1 MSFCHLHVHSEYS
14 LLDGLCRL
22 PELVSRAAEL
32 SMPAI
37 ALTDH
42 GGLWGAVPFYKLCV
56 EKGIKPILG
65 CEVYMV
71 DNMRKKEGKESPHH
85 LVLLAEN
92 EEGYKN
98 LLKLVTASNLEGFYY
113 RPRVDKK
120 LLSYYS
126 RGLIALSA
134 CIRGEVS
141 DLILKGDMDG
151 ARQVAAEY
159 VDIFGK
165 ENFFLEIQDHGLVQE
180 KKANFWLRTLAREL
194 GAGLVATNDVHYL
207 APEDAEVHRAL
218 LSVQTL
224 SMLGESVSLEGKEYY
239 LKTPS
244 EMEKLFTDVPE
255 ALRNAENIAERCNV
269 MLSLGSMNLPEIP
282 VPAGYD
288 TAGFLEKLTIDG
300 ACGRYGRPLPE
311 NVQRRLEYEL
321 SVIGQTGY
329 AGYFL
334 IVKDIV
340 DYARK
345 RGIPVGAGRGSA
357 AGSLVSYC
365 LGITDVDPLKY
376 GLIFERF
383 LNPERVT
390 PPDIDVDL
398 CHRGRREVLEYIRQR
413 FGRERIAHA
422 GAFSTLQARAVLRDT
437 GRALGVPY
445 EKVDRMCS
453 CIPYSHISLE
463 GALDQSPQLSALVRQ
478 DPELMR
484 AFETA
489 RHLQGLPRHMT
500 QHSAGVVIAG
510 GPLTDYVALQR
521 ASGEEIIT
529 QADMEMLEDLGLV
542 KIDLLGLRFLTVIG
556 DTLELVKSRRK
567 INMSVK
573 DIPLDDKK
581 TFEALRRG
589 DTTST
594 FQLESTGMRNM
605 LRRVQPE
612 SIEDLSAV
620 LALYRPGPLQSG
632 MAEEFIAR
640 RRGRKAVTYA
650 HPALEPVLADTY
662 GVFLYQEQLMQAA
675 HVVAGYTLGEAD
687 LLRRA
692 IAKKKKEEIER
703 QRPIFIRRARQHGID
718 ENTAGEIF
726 SVLEAFGD
734 YGFNKSHS
742 IAYAIMAYRTV
753 YLKEHFPLEYFSSL
767 LSLYMDTPSRLQLY
781 LSEARR
787 KGIKLLLPDINK
799 SGVAFSPEP
808 CSARQS
814 CHACHGDGS
823 CDTSTVSGTVL
834 MTQPI
839 AGRSAETIPITPVQ
853 CAAGTIPMASPVT
866 PATPAQC
873 VNGTVPVTQA
883 SVTQSVAMCQEN
895 RPCDT
900 IRVGFALVKNLGARG
915 IEEILKAR
923 EEGPFTG
930 FFNFCRR
937 TDRRV
942 VTIKAL
948 ESLILAGAFDAF
960 GVPRPAL
967 LLSLKSAILEAK
979 SAAYGAG
986 YSGQICLLPED
997 SPAERLA
1004 SDVFLPDFSPEQ
1016 KINQELS
1023 ALGHYI
1029 TVHPMEMWEN
1039 VAREFRS
1046 HTTADVDE
1054 INKKKRVRL
1063 AGILLDPRWGR
1074 TRNGGR
1080 MMFVRLEDLT
1090 GSVEL
1095 VIFPR
1100 EMKLFS
1106 QYLFTGSPVIVDG
1119 WTDLND
1125 DGHRT
1130 VVVEKVRPLRSCIK
1144 SSLR

>member
-22 PELVSRAAEL
+22 PQLVSRAAEL
-32 SMPAI
+32 RMPAL

-42 GGLWGAVPFYKLCV
+42 GGLWGVVPFYKLCM

-65 CEVYMV
+65 CEVYVV
-71 DNMRKKEGKESPHH
+71 DNMHKKEGKECPHH

-120 LLSYYS
+120 LLSCYS

-141 DLILKGDMDG
+141 DLILKGDMEG
-151 ARQVAAEY
+151 ARRAVAEY
-159 VDIFGK
+159 ADIFGK
-165 ENFFLEIQDHGLVQE
+165 GNFFLEMQDHGLEQE
-180 KKANFWLRTLAREL
+180 KKANFWLKVLSKEL
-194 GAGLVATNDVHYL
+194 GVGLVATNDVHYL
-207 APEDAEVHRAL
+207 APEDAAVHRAL

-224 SMLGESVSLEGKEYY
+224 SSLGDSISMEGKEYY
-239 LKTPS
+239 FKTPA
-244 EMEKLFTDVPE
+244 EMEKLFADTPE
-255 ALRNAENIAERCNV
+255 ALENTEIITERCNV
-269 MLSLGSMNLPEIP
+269 KLSLGGMNLPEIP
-282 VPAGYD
+282 VPPGYD
-288 TAGFLEKLTIDG
+288 TRSFLEKLAFEG
-300 ACGRYGRPLPE
+300 AYGRYGTPLPE
-311 NVQRRLEYEL
+311 NVRRRLEYEL
-321 SVIGQTGY
+321 SVIRQTGY

-340 DYARK
+340 DFARK
-345 RGIPVGAGRGSA
+345 SGISVGPGRGSA

-383 LNPERVT
+383 LNPERVS

-398 CHRGRREVLEYIRQR
+398 CHRGRRKVLDYIRER

-437 GRALGVPY
+437 GRALGLAY
-445 EKVDRMCS
+445 EKIDRMCS
-453 CIPYSHISLE
+453 LIPYSHISLE
-463 GALDQSPQLSALVRQ
+463 GAVEQSPHLSTLIRR
-478 DPELMR
+478 DPEAR
-484 AFETA
+484 HAFETA

-500 QHSAGVVIAG
+500 QHSAGVVIARN
-510 GPLTDYVALQR
+510 PLTDYVPLQR

-556 DTLELVKSRRK
+556 DTLELIKFRRK
-567 INMSVK
+567 IHMTIE
-573 DIPLDDKK
+573 DIPLDDKD

-605 LRRVQPE
+605 LRKVQPE
-612 SIEDLSAV
+612 NIEDLSAV

-632 MAEEFIAR
+632 MVEEFIAR
-640 RRGRKAVTYA
+640 RHGKKAVSYP
-650 HPALEPVLADTY
+650 HPCLRPVLSQTY

-675 HVVAGYTLGEAD
+675 HIVAGYTLGEAD
-687 LLRRA
+687 ILRRA

-703 QRPIFIRRARQHGID
+703 QKPIFIQRARQRGID
-718 ENTAGEIF
+718 VKTAGDIF

-742 IAYAIMAYRTV
+742 VSYAIMAVRTV
-753 YLKEHFPLEYFSSL
+753 YLKEHFPLEYFSAL

-787 KGIKLLLPDINK
+787 KGIKMLLPDINK
-799 SGVAFSPEP
+799 SGVGFIPEP
-808 CSARQS
+808 RQ
-814 CHACHGDGS
+814 GE
-823 CDTSTVSGTVL
+823 TSNLELRTSSTG
-834 MTQPI
+834 
-839 AGRSAETIPITPVQ
+839 A
-853 CAAGTIPMASPVT
+853 
-866 PATPAQC
+866 
-873 VNGTVPVTQA
+873 
-883 SVTQSVAMCQEN
+883 
-895 RPCDT
+895 
-900 IRVGFALVKNLGARG
+900 IRTGFALVKNLGARG
-915 IEEILKAR
+915 IKEILKAR

-937 TDRRV
+937 TDRRA
-942 VTIKAL
+942 VTSKAL
-948 ESLILAGAFDAF
+948 ESLILSGAFDAF
-960 GVPRPAL
+960 GIPRPAL
-967 LLSLKSAILEAK
+967 LLSLKSALLEAK
-979 SAAYGAG
+979 SAVCGGG
-986 YSGQICLLPED
+986 YSGQLCLLPEE
-997 SPAERLA
+997 SPVESLA
-1004 SDVFLPDFSPEQ
+1004 RDVFLPDFSPEQ

-1029 TVHPMEMWEN
+1029 TVHPMEMWEDM
-1039 VAREFRS
+1039 AAKLRT
-1046 HTTADVDE
+1046 HTAADVDE

-1063 AGILLDPRWGR
+1063 TGILLDPRWGR

-1080 MMFVRLEDLT
+1080 MMFVQLEDLT
-1090 GSVEL
+1090 GAVEL

-1106 QYLFTGSPVIVDG
+1106 PYLFTGSPVIVDG

-1130 VVVEKVRPLRSCIK
+1130 VVVGQVRSLNSLAK
-1144 SSLR
+1144 SPATQAALDYRPVLV

>member
-22 PELVSRAAEL
+22 PQLVSRAAEL
-32 SMPAI
+32 RMPAL

-42 GGLWGAVPFYKLCV
+42 GGLWGVVPFYKLCM

-65 CEVYMV
+65 CEVYVV
-71 DNMRKKEGKESPHH
+71 DNMHKKEGKECPHH

-120 LLSYYS
+120 LLSCYS

-141 DLILKGDMDG
+141 DLILKGDMEG
-151 ARQVAAEY
+151 ARRAVAEY
-159 VDIFGK
+159 ADIFGK
-165 ENFFLEIQDHGLVQE
+165 GNFFLEMQDHGLEQE
-180 KKANFWLRTLAREL
+180 KKANFWLKVLSKEL
-194 GAGLVATNDVHYL
+194 GVGLVATNDVHYL
-207 APEDAEVHRAL
+207 APEDAAVHRAL

-224 SMLGESVSLEGKEYY
+224 SSLGDSISMEGKEYY
-239 LKTPS
+239 FKTPA
-244 EMEKLFTDVPE
+244 EMEKLFADTPE
-255 ALRNAENIAERCNV
+255 ALENTEIITERCNV
-269 MLSLGSMNLPEIP
+269 KLSLGGMNLPEIP
-282 VPAGYD
+282 MPPGYD
-288 TAGFLEKLTIDG
+288 TRSFLEKLAFEG
-300 ACGRYGRPLPE
+300 AYGRYGTPLPE
-311 NVQRRLEYEL
+311 NVRRRLEYEL
-321 SVIGQTGY
+321 SVIRQTGY

-340 DYARK
+340 DFARK
-345 RGIPVGAGRGSA
+345 SGISVGPGRGSA

-383 LNPERVT
+383 LNPERVS

-398 CHRGRREVLEYIRQR
+398 CHRGRRKVLDYIRER

-437 GRALGVPY
+437 GRALGLAY
-445 EKVDRMCS
+445 EKIDRMCS
-453 CIPYSHISLE
+453 LIPYSHISLE
-463 GALDQSPQLSALVRQ
+463 GAVEQSPHLSTLIRR
-478 DPELMR
+478 DPEAR
-484 AFETA
+484 HAFETA

-500 QHSAGVVIAG
+500 QHSAGVVIARN
-510 GPLTDYVALQR
+510 PLTDYVPLQR

-556 DTLELVKSRRK
+556 DTLELIKFRRK
-567 INMSVK
+567 IHMTIE
-573 DIPLDDKK
+573 DIPLDDKD

-605 LRRVQPE
+605 LRKVQPE
-612 SIEDLSAV
+612 NIEDLSAV

-632 MAEEFIAR
+632 MVEEFIAR
-640 RRGRKAVTYA
+640 RHGKKAVSYP
-650 HPALEPVLADTY
+650 HPCLRPVLSQTY

-703 QRPIFIRRARQHGID
+703 QKPIFIQRARQRGID
-718 ENTAGEIF
+718 AKTAGDIF

-742 IAYAIMAYRTV
+742 VSYAIMAVRTV
-753 YLKEHFPLEYFSSL
+753 YLKEHFPLEYFSAL

-787 KGIKLLLPDINK
+787 KGIKMLLPDINK
-799 SGVAFSPEP
+799 SGVGFIPEP
-808 CSARQS
+808 RQ
-814 CHACHGDGS
+814 GE
-823 CDTSTVSGTVL
+823 TSNLELRTSSTG
-834 MTQPI
+834 
-839 AGRSAETIPITPVQ
+839 A
-853 CAAGTIPMASPVT
+853 
-866 PATPAQC
+866 
-873 VNGTVPVTQA
+873 
-883 SVTQSVAMCQEN
+883 
-895 RPCDT
+895 
-900 IRVGFALVKNLGARG
+900 IRTGFALVKNLGARG
-915 IEEILKAR
+915 IKEILKAR

-937 TDRRV
+937 TDRRA
-942 VTIKAL
+942 VTSKAL
-948 ESLILAGAFDAF
+948 ESLILSGAFDAF
-960 GVPRPAL
+960 GIPRPAL
-967 LLSLKSAILEAK
+967 LLSLKSALLEAK
-979 SAAYGAG
+979 SAVCGGG
-986 YSGQICLLPED
+986 YSGQLCLLPEE
-997 SPAERLA
+997 SPVESLA
-1004 SDVFLPDFSPEQ
+1004 RDVFLPDFSPEQ

-1029 TVHPMEMWEN
+1029 TVHPMEMWEDM
-1039 VAREFRS
+1039 AAKLRT
-1046 HTTADVDE
+1046 HTAADVDE

-1063 AGILLDPRWGR
+1063 TGILLDPRWGR

-1080 MMFVRLEDLT
+1080 MMFVQLEDLT
-1090 GSVEL
+1090 GAVEL

-1106 QYLFTGSPVIVDG
+1106 PYLFTGSPVIVDG

-1130 VVVEKVRPLRSCIK
+1130 VVVGQVRSLNSLAK
-1144 SSLR
+1144 SPATQAALDYRPVLV